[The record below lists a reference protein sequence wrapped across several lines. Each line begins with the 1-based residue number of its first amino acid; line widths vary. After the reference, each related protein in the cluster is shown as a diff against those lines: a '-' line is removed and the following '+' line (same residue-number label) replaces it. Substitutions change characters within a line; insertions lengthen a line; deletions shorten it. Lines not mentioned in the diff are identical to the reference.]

1 MRVHR
6 LLSDIIELH
15 VVPHNIWL
23 LGHPSP
29 LLIINLA
36 IDLVEHIGLA
46 WIILGGHRSIMLS
59 LSNNLVLSLF
69 LKLSLFLLLLF
80 LVVSKHLGPEALIFF
95 LFLGL
100 LTHRGLAN
108 RIIAHTLMI
117 GLELRWSLDFFSL
130 GVLRV
135 LLLFT
140 FIKVFVDWLVLELL
154 SWLRLVWIRL
164 SDA

>member
-1 MRVHR
+1 M
-6 LLSDIIELH
+6 LTLSD
-15 VVPHNIWL
+15 
-23 LGHPSP
+23 
-29 LLIINLA
+29 
-36 IDLVEHIGLA
+36 
-46 WIILGGHRSIMLS
+46 
-59 LSNNLVLSLF
+59 NLVLSLF

-100 LTHRGLAN
+100 LTHRRLAY

-154 SWLRLVWIRL
+154 AWLRLVWILL
-164 SDA
+164 SDSGLTDALLNYFVVDEGY

>member
-6 LLSDIIELH
+6 LLSDIIKLH
-15 VVPHNIWL
+15 VVPRNIWL
-23 LGHPSP
+23 LCHPSP

-36 IDLVEHIGLA
+36 IDLVKHIGLA
-46 WIILGGHRSIMLS
+46 WIILRGHGSIMLS
-59 LSNNLVLSLF
+59 LSNHLVLSLF
-69 LKLSLFLLLLF
+69 LKLSLFLFLLF
-80 LVVSKHLGPEALIFF
+80 LVVSKHLGPETLVLF

-100 LTHRGLAN
+100 LAHRGLAD
-108 RIIAHTLMI
+108 RIIAHTWMI
-117 GLELRWSLDFFSL
+117 GLELGWSLDFFSL